1 MEASFTESW
10 AGEHEGDP
18 CLGWQAERV
27 LASLTQN
34 ALKWP
39 QENPQQ
45 ASAKTPTRG
54 AGDTAGSRRRRP
66 PSPGPGT
73 DGLRRGE
80 WPARGHRLSA
90 QHRKVEKPGF
100 LAGKA
105 E

>member
-54 AGDTAGSRRRRP
+54 AGRHSRKPAQEASKPRARDRRAP
-66 PSPGPGT
+66 EG
-73 DGLRRGE
+73 
-80 WPARGHRLSA
+80 
-90 QHRKVEKPGF
+90 
-100 LAGKA
+100 
-105 E
+105 